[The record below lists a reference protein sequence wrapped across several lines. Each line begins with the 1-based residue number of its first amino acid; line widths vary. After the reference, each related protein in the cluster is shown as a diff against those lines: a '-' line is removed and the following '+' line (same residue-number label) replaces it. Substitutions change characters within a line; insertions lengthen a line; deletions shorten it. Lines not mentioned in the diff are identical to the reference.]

1 MVASLP
7 VPETGKPLLRAL
19 RGEAVTPPPVWL
31 MRQAGRY
38 LPEYQRLRR
47 EAGSFLELCYTPA
60 LAAEATLQPV
70 ERFGMDAAILF
81 SDILVVPDALGAEVS
96 FAEGEGPRVSPVR
109 NVGDVAALRPDG
121 VGEHLAPVFETVA
134 RVRRALP
141 EEVALIGFAGAPWT
155 VATYMVEGGSSRDF
169 AIAKTWAFDDPDGF
183 QRLIDHIVGA
193 TIEYLAGQVEHGAE
207 AVQLFDSWAGV
218 LPESAFQRWCVA
230 PARAIVEGLRAAC
243 PGVPVI
249 GFPRG
254 AGVMTRDYVEAT
266 GVDAVGIDS
275 AQPAG
280 WAARFLQPKCTVQ
293 GNLDPVSLLVGG
305 AQMEAETGAIL
316 DALGRGPFVFN
327 LGHGI
332 RPATPPEHVARLVE
346 TVRAWRP

>member
-1 MVASLP
+1 MVAPLLSS
-7 VPETGKPLLRAL
+7 EAGKPLLRVL

-81 SDILVVPDALGAEVS
+81 SDILVVPDALGVKVS
-96 FAEGEGPRVSPVR
+96 FTEGEGPRVSPVR
-109 NVGDVAALRPDG
+109 NVDDLDILQPDG
-121 VGEHLAPVFETVA
+121 VGEYLAPVYETVA

-141 EEVALIGFAGAPWT
+141 AGVALIGFAGAPWT

-169 AIAKTWAFDDPDGF
+169 AIVKAWAFGDPDGF
-183 QRLIDHIVGA
+183 QRLIDRIVGA
-193 TIEYLAGQVEHGAE
+193 TVEYLAGQVAHGAE

-218 LPESAFQRWCVA
+218 LPETAFQRWCVA
-230 PARAIVEGLRAAC
+230 PARAIVEGLHAAC

-254 AGVMTRDYVEAT
+254 AGVMIRGYVEAT

-275 AQPAG
+275 ALPAG
-280 WAARFLQPKCTVQ
+280 WAARVLQPKCAVQ
-293 GNLDPVSLLVGG
+293 GNLDPVSLLAGG

-332 RPATPPEHVARLVE
+332 LPATPPEHVVRLVE